1 MARAIDENKLT
12 RIYEA
17 AIYQVVEEGYG
28 GASISSIARKADVA
42 VGYLYRFYPGK
53 HDLINH
59 LLDNS
64 INEIVTELELMLER
78 VISVNEIVVLLVD
91 YFFNMAQHRPH
102 HVKFI
107 YQMLSQ
113 SRFSLSE
120 ERRSNIRELSRRVL
134 QLGLDS
140 RAIGPRYS
148 YEEVFILMVMVPMEY
163 INLNLKGFFDDRP
176 LTERDSARVVEIVS
190 VALRGET
197 I

>member
-1 MARAIDENKLT
+1 MARVIDENKLT

-53 HDLINH
+53 RELINH
-59 LLDNS
+59 LLDIS
-64 INEIVTELELMLER
+64 INEIANELELMLNR

-91 YFFNMAQHRPH
+91 YFFDMAKHRPH

-120 ERRSNIRELSRRVL
+120 ERRNNIRELSRRVL
-134 QLGLDS
+134 QLGQES
-140 RAIGPRYS
+140 RAIGRDYG
-148 YEEVFILMVMVPMEY
+148 YDEVFILMVMVPMEY
-163 INLNLKGFFDDRP
+163 INLNLKGFFEVRP
-176 LTERDSARVVEIVS
+176 LTSDDRARVVHLVS
-190 VALRGET
+190 MALKGGSL
-197 I
+197 

>member
-1 MARAIDENKLT
+1 MARVIDENKLT

-53 HDLINH
+53 RELINH
-59 LLDNS
+59 LLDTS
-64 INEIVTELELMLER
+64 INEIANELELMLNR

-91 YFFNMAQHRPH
+91 YFFDMAKHRPH

-113 SRFSLSE
+113 SRFFLSE
-120 ERRSNIRELSRRVL
+120 ERRNNIRELSRRVL
-134 QLGLDS
+134 QLGQQS
-140 RAIGPRYS
+140 GAIGRDYG
-148 YEEVFILMVMVPMEY
+148 YDEVFILMVMVPMEY
-163 INLNLKGFFDDRP
+163 INLNLKGFFEVRPLISDDR
-176 LTERDSARVVEIVS
+176 ARVVHLVS
-190 VALRGET
+190 AALKGGSV
-197 I
+197 